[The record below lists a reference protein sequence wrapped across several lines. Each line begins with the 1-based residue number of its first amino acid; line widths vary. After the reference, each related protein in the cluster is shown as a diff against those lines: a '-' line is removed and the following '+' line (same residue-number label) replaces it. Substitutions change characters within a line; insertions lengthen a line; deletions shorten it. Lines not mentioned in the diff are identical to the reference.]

1 MRKGNRKTR
10 NMLMNLSSYMNLWKI
25 KGWPVL
31 LIHNRGFD
39 GIFFYGTFTFE
50 HENYY

>member
-25 KGWPVL
+25 KGWPAL
-31 LIHNRGFD
+31 LTRYRGFD

-50 HENYY
+50 HKNYY